1 MFKYYKQKP
10 VQIHERLQA
19 CGSEEDGDYSLS
31 GVSMRVWDWP
41 RGDGCHKPDTT
52 LRDAEGKVVT
62 YSNELHTA
70 YEHNHKFDEYSFD
83 CVEGVSE
90 T

>member
-1 MFKYYKQKP
+1 
-10 VQIHERLQA
+10 
-19 CGSEEDGDYSLS
+19 
-31 GVSMRVWDWP
+31 MRVWDWP

-83 CVEGVSE
+83 CVWGVSE
-90 T
+90 TSTAYNFFMTAQQECFCPGIMTVAARLLTAAE